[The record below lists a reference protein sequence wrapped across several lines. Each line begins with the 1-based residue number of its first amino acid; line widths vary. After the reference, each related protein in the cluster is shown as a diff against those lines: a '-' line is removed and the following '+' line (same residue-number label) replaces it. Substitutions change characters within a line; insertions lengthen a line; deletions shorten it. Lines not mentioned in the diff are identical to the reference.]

1 MTQPDEQR
9 AAGEAPQSDEAL
21 ERLLRLAGPRQTVD
35 AERAR
40 RVRDTVHEAWRTSVR
55 RRDRV
60 RYLSIGGAG
69 LVAAAGIFFA
79 VSTGRRDAG
88 SAPSRLPAAPA
99 PPAARLVAA
108 TGGTVAV
115 IATGAT
121 AAPDSTR
128 GAPGRVSV
136 GDAVAIGA
144 ALETGDGVM
153 AALALADGGDV
164 RLNQRTAL
172 RLTDARELRI
182 DRGAVYIDSGNGGAA
197 VIVRTPVGV
206 VRDVGTQFEVG
217 LANGVWR
224 VRVRAGSIRYDRG
237 EAQHAAAAGSELL
250 VHPDGSLV
258 TRPAPTYGADWDW
271 VVRAGPAFR
280 VEGQTLAA
288 FLDWV
293 SRESG
298 RRIEFADARLR
309 RETILHG
316 SIDGLTAEEALGVIL
331 PACGLTHRVD
341 AQRVIISRAE
351 GSR

>member
-1 MTQPDEQR
+1 
-9 AAGEAPQSDEAL
+9 
-21 ERLLRLAGPRQTVD
+21 VD

-40 RVRDTVHEAWRTSVR
+40 RVRDTVHAWRTSVR

-60 RYLSIGGAG
+60 RYLAIGGAG
-69 LVAAAGIFFA
+69 LAAAAAIFFA
-79 VSTGRRDAG
+79 ASTGRRDAG
-88 SAPSRLPAAPA
+88 SAPSRLPAAPT

-115 IATGAT
+115 IAPGATGAT

-237 EAQHAAAAGSELL
+237 DAQHAAAAGSELL

-271 VVRAGPAFR
+271 VVRAGPPFR

-298 RRIEFADARLR
+298 RRLEFADERIR
-309 RETILHG
+309 GETILHG

-341 AQRVIISRAE
+341 ARRVTISRAD